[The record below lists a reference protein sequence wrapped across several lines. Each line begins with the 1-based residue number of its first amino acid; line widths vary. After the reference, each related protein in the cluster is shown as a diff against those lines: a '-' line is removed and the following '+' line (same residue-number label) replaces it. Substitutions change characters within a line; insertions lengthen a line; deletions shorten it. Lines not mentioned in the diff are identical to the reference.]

1 VAPATCSAP
10 RRGVD
15 NCGLADPRFVAV
27 ADLADALNRLKDAYA
42 DLDKLEAEFRAS
54 GGSSRVDHSAWLAM
68 KETS

>member
-1 VAPATCSAP
+1 
-10 RRGVD
+10 
-15 NCGLADPRFVAV
+15 VAV

-54 GGSSRVDHSAWLAM
+54 GGSSRLDHSAWLAM